1 MQIGTQTK
9 KNMLSLE
16 VTIPEVTIKF
26 QDGRRRPFGNSS
38 ACYKMGIYHPILMQ
52 IGTQTK
58 KNMLSLKITI
68 PEL

>member
-1 MQIGTQTK
+1 MQIGAQTE

-16 VTIPEVTIKF
+16 LTVPEVTTTF
-26 QDGRRRPFGNSS
+26 QDGRRRYVGNWR
-38 ACYKMGIYHPILMQ
+38 ACYEMGNYHSILIQ

-68 PEL
+68 SEL